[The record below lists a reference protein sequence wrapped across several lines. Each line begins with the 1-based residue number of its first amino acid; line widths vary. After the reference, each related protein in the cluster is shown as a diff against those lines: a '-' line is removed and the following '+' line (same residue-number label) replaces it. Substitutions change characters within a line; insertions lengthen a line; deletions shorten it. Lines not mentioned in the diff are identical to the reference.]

1 MPDSDLAQWLQSR
14 SFYPL
19 LILLLL
25 AVGLLLA
32 LLRRRRGRP
41 PPPPGKLGPS
51 HGRSRRSRRMR

>member
-19 LILLLL
+19 LILVLLG
-25 AVGLLLA
+25 VGLLLA

-41 PPPPGKLGPS
+41 PPPVKPGAS
-51 HGRSRRSRRMR
+51 HGRTRRGNRSR

>member
-1 MPDSDLAQWLQSR
+1 MPDSHLAQWLQSR

-19 LILLLL
+19 LILLL

-41 PPPPGKLGPS
+41 PPPPDKPGPS

>member
-1 MPDSDLAQWLQSR
+1 MPDSALAQWLQTR

-19 LILLLL
+19 LILALL

-41 PPPPGKLGPS
+41 PPPGKPGTAQ
-51 HGRSRRSRRMR
+51 GRARRGRLR